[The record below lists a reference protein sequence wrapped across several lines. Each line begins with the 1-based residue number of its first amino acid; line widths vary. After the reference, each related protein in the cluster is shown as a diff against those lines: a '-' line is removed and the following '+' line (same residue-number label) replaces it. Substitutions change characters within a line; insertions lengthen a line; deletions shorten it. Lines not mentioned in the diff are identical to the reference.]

1 MPNFDLH
8 ELEHLAPLVYGTLMA
23 VSTHNQKKLLTT
35 ALIPCAEQWK
45 DARAA
50 YTLVKQIG
58 KHLRKDREKYLT
70 EQRVSSWVFALHKVV
85 AKHAYDDF
93 VGPGP
98 GEYTN
103 EEASLYRCS
112 EALIS
117 ALFQDAINDNSPSME
132 HVHLM
137 EQEGV
142 DLMEYVFARLVL
154 RRINLT
160 VPGQNILFKLQN
172 AYQSNKLN
180 EDDRKKIEKFIKMC
194 PEKKTVPTLMQQF
207 IRRLVSEW
215 RQCSPTDIEAIVDLV
230 FLAYQQ
236 ITHIHPFANGN
247 GRLATIFM
255 ALITESFGQP
265 AILIKTGQEGYER
278 NSPARKA
285 IRCMDD
291 DPLPLKAIIRD
302 RLQKPY
308 EDNVYRRQIEAQVK
322 LADLAVQIQ
331 QIAPSV
337 DVDVLFN
344 NIAQS
349 EHGFTSTEELYQCL
363 LATFQKKLAS
373 LTGTSTSVLTTSI
386 FNSTYSPEGKKIA
399 VDLLQ
404 QYTGLAKWTA
414 YNKNGAG
421 FVVYDGGLT
430 YSETEQQGLVDKLNA
445 SKHVLATKVSIAN
458 DPNHRGVKVIIL
470 DECAFE
476 AYVKLGLE
484 AEALDEDLSKLELK
498 IN

>member
-1 MPNFDLH
+1 MPNFDLN

-45 DARAA
+45 DAQVA
-50 YTLVKQIG
+50 YTLVRQIG
-58 KHLRKDREKYLT
+58 EHIRKDREKYLT
-70 EQRVSSWVFALHKVV
+70 EQRVSSWVFALHRVI

-103 EEASLYRCS
+103 QEANLNRHSEELTR
-112 EALIS
+112 AL
-117 ALFQDAINDNSPSME
+117 LQDAVNDNSPSFQHMK
-132 HVHLM
+132 LM
-137 EQEGV
+137 EQDGV
-142 DLMEYVFARLVL
+142 AIEDYVSARLVL
-154 RRINLT
+154 KRINYT
-160 VPGQNILFKLQN
+160 YSGDNILFKVQS
-172 AYQSNKLN
+172 AYHSNELS
-180 EDDRKKIEKFIKMC
+180 DSDREKIEKFIKIC
-194 PEKKTVPTLMQQF
+194 PAKKTVPDLMQRF
-207 IRRLVSEW
+207 IRRLVAEW
-215 RQCSPTDIEAIVDLV
+215 RQCSPTNIEAIVDLV

-236 ITHIHPFANGN
+236 ITYIHPFANGN
-247 GRLATIFM
+247 GRLATVFV

-265 AILIKTGQEGYER
+265 AILIKTGMEGYEK

-285 IRCMDD
+285 IRCMDR
-291 DPLPLKAIIRD
+291 DPEPLKAIIRA
-302 RLQKPY
+302 RMQKPY

-331 QIAPSV
+331 QTAPSV
-337 DVDVLFN
+337 DVDALFN

-373 LTGTSTSVLTTSI
+373 LTGTSTSALTTSI
-386 FNSTYSPEGKKIA
+386 FNTAYSPEGKKIA

-484 AEALDEDLSKLELK
+484 AQNLDEALSKLELK